1 MRPPTAVIAED
12 EPHLREEL
20 REALHK
26 TLAGTL
32 EIRLRKR
39 SELLPVSAPHAHL
52 FKQM

>member
-1 MRPPTAVIAED
+1 MKPPTAVVAED

-20 REALHK
+20 REA
-26 TLAGTL
+26 LAGTL